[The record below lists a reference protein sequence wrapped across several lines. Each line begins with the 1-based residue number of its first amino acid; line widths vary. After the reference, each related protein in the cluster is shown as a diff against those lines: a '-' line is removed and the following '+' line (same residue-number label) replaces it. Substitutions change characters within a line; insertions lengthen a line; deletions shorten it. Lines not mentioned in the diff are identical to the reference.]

1 METKLLPCP
10 FCGKQPQ
17 SKWHGDNAP
26 GCEDCGYW
34 GIDCCHAFS
43 HADDEADAIAAWNR
57 RVERTAPTEGEA
69 RELVDALTRAANSL
83 AVHPASPIGVLLIK
97 AASFIE
103 RTAALNPKPE
113 VSK

>member
-57 RVERTAPTEGEA
+57 RVERTIPTEGEA
-69 RELVDALTRAANSL
+69 MERAELLRRQADRSACPPSIR
-83 AVHPASPIGVLLIK
+83 IVLQDT
-97 AASFIE
+97 ARFIE
-103 RTAALNPKPE
+103 RTAALKPKPE

>member
-57 RVERTAPTEGEA
+57 RVERTAQGVTDPAAAIHAVMLRPGIANCLGEPCK
-69 RELVDALTRAANSL
+69 SL
-83 AVHPASPIGVLLIK
+83 PCACAVLFA
-97 AASFIE
+97 E
-103 RTAALNPKPE
+103 AALKPE